1 VMKRLSSHF
10 PSKGFL
16 SSTDPEV
23 IFHRSTQLFK
33 WLESLMDDPQATR
46 AKELISFLGMKVNAD
61 EKLAHPGNNFW
72 QPNQTNGGDNSGS
85 ARPGG
90 SSAAFASVDRLGRS
104 ITQLI
109 NEQSS
114 LATPDE
120 VSQQLLECRAF
131 R

>member
-1 VMKRLSSHF
+1 
-10 PSKGFL
+10 
-16 SSTDPEV
+16 
-23 IFHRSTQLFK
+23 
-33 WLESLMDDPQATR
+33 MDDPQATR

-72 QPNQTNGGDNSGS
+72 QSNQTTNGGDNSGS